1 LLFSGSRGKLD
12 AFDCSNQEK
21 TVSIIQHW
29 LLIPVIQ
36 STLQLAVK
44 NTNLNELSSSQGMAK
59 GETFTLSVLLII
71 KKSCI
76 KAAAMVIEENVIAY
90 EIR

>member
-1 LLFSGSRGKLD
+1 L
-12 AFDCSNQEK
+12 
-21 TVSIIQHW
+21 HW
-29 LLIPVIQ
+29 VLITVIQ

-59 GETFTLSVLLII
+59 GETFTLSVLPII
-71 KKSCI
+71 KSCI